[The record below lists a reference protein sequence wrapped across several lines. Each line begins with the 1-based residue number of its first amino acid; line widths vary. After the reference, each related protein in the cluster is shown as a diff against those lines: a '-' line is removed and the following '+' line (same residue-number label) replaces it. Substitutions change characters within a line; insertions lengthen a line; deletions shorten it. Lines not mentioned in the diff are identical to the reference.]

1 MSFSTDTVVSE
12 RPYQDVIAIN
22 DISDLLELE
31 AIRRRRHAAENEKYN
46 HHGWIEDLANDR
58 NPHRTSNLFNNHWAP
73 GGEPAAKGSQTGV
86 LDANVYATKKTIAQ
100 GLLDVA
106 LLTANA
112 SQLKYLLQVGKEH
125 EFYYVMM
132 TLISLSIILQVS
144 IGFLLCI
151 KERFDIN
158 DERQHRMLNVLNDL
172 AVWLIFFSVTVHVFV
187 SVFVEEHHLPYQ
199 AKYRS
204 QSNYTSTH

>member
-1 MSFSTDTVVSE
+1 MAQNRSIVVTP
-12 RPYQDVIAIN
+12 RGGGIAFV
-22 DISDLLELE
+22 
-31 AIRRRRHAAENEKYN
+31 K
-46 HHGWIEDLANDR
+46 
-58 NPHRTSNLFNNHWAP
+58 AP

-132 TLISLSIILQVS
+132 TLISLSIILQMCLGSVL
-144 IGFLLCI
+144 ILKGHC
-151 KERFDIN
+151 DIN
-158 DERQHRMLNVLNDL
+158 EASQQARAEKLNDA
-172 AVWLIFFSVTVHVFV
+172 AVWIVFASTVVHAFL
-187 SVFVEEHHLPYQ
+187 SVFHINPPEQLPFSAY
-199 AKYRS
+199 YLNS
-204 QSNYTSTH
+204 TSPTTINPTEDYDTES